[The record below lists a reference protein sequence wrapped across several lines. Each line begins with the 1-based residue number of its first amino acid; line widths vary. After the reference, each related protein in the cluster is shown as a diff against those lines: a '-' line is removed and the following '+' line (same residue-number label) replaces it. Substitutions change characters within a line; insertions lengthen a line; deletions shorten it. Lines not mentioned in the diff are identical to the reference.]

1 MTSARYDL
9 NIDQG
14 SDFAVEL
21 TISENGE
28 AKDLS
33 TWSARAQL
41 RKEVDSDT
49 KVDFTCSAPT
59 SVGEITVSL
68 GHAATKLLK
77 EGTYKWGLEIFQPRE
92 NSAGANEAANVA
104 DTKVTRLLQGSVN
117 VTSEVV
123 R

>member
-21 TISENGE
+21 TISENGV
-28 AKDLS
+28 AKNLS

-41 RKEVDSDT
+41 RKEIESST
-49 KVDFTCSAPT
+49 KTDFTCSAPNA
-59 SVGEITVSL
+59 SGEITVSL
-68 GHAATKLLK
+68 DHDVSDGLTA
-77 EGTYKWGLEIFQPRE
+77 GTYVWGLEIFQG
-92 NSAGANEAANVA
+92 SAGSETA
-104 DTKVTRLLQGSVN
+104 VTRLLQGKVN
-117 VTSEVV
+117 IDSEVV